1 MNDMTDQDL
10 QDNTAE
16 AVDAAPVDDGRLI
29 LIPMRNVV
37 LFPGL
42 AIPITLGRESSMAA
56 AQEAVNRDSRI
67 GLLLQSHPE
76 TDEPGADDL
85 HRMGT
90 IANILRYVTTP
101 DGTHHLVVQGEQRF
115 RVLDY
120 LADGE
125 HLSAQVETL
134 PNNEDD
140 DPEIRA
146 RMRHLQEKA
155 VETLRLLPQAPA
167 EMTAIIQGMESAGA
181 LADLISNFLDI
192 GPHESRNC
200 WKPWTCASGWT
211 RYPSRCATSWKC

>member
-10 QDNTAE
+10 QDNPAE

-115 RVLDY
+115 R
-120 LADGE
+120 GW
-125 HLSAQVETL
+125 
-134 PNNEDD
+134 
-140 DPEIRA
+140 IIW
-146 RMRHLQEKA
+146 RM
-155 VETLRLLPQAPA
+155 
-167 EMTAIIQGMESAGA
+167 
-181 LADLISNFLDI
+181 
-192 GPHESRNC
+192 
-200 WKPWTCASGWT
+200 ASI
-211 RYPSRCATSWKC
+211 